1 MSGYY
6 VAIGNGESE
15 HRRDETERLIR
26 FYWHL
31 MTSGAAPFIAAVS
44 DRLNKLGIPFR
55 AKVLN
60 DPNSYQRADA
70 GVLYIDRHFYY
81 ATREAIGQIHR
92 AVSPHLRAE
101 IPLFTRSLARGLGLA
116 EDPGNGLSFGQ
127 HRCRLI
133 ADALWQSFTQLDP
146 DRDARAATLA
156 RVFQQ
161 AGLNPSKPYL
171 EPRAADLLSDP
182 GGQSSYEPLV
192 ETIVG

>member
-1 MSGYY
+1 MEL
-6 VAIGNGESE
+6 AEK
-15 HRRDETERLIR
+15 DL
-26 FYWHL
+26 
-31 MTSGAAPFIAAVS
+31 
-44 DRLNKLGIPFR
+44 KLGAEAEFAANPGPGI
-55 AKVLN
+55 
-60 DPNSYQRADA
+60 DPESICTTGAY
-70 GVLYIDRHFYY
+70 
-81 ATREAIGQIHR
+81 
-92 AVSPHLRAE
+92 S
-101 IPLFTRSLARGLGLA
+101 
-116 EDPGNGLSFGQ
+116 Q